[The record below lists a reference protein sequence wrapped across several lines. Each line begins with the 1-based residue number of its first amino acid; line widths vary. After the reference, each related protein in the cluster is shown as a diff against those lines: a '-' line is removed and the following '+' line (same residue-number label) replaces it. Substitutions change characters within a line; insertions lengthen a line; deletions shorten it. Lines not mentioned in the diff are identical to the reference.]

1 MIDSLILLGTHHL
14 KIVMK
19 KWAET
24 QVWTE
29 WYKNR
34 ETERIEGN
42 LKNANKITKLNCNI
56 SSHFPDPESA
66 HAITLH
72 SSLVFNK
79 GEQKKE

>member
-1 MIDSLILLGTHHL
+1 
-14 KIVMK
+14 MK

-34 ETERIEGN
+34 ETERIKGIKFKKCKQN
-42 LKNANKITKLNCNI
+42 HKTCNI

>member
-1 MIDSLILLGTHHL
+1 MSYL
-14 KIVMK
+14 
-19 KWAET
+19 
-24 QVWTE
+24 
-29 WYKNR
+29 NR
-34 ETERIEGN
+34 ELKPKFGQNDIKQRQKEGKFKKCKQN
-42 LKNANKITKLNCNI
+42 HKTCNI